1 MSKVI
6 SGWTVKL
13 PGLINVR
20 HDREEMRRLDLVG
33 SLRTWNASVPG
44 PKSQLPES
52 WINLEDV
59 GSRNYVAGVTK
70 PTDPGWSGSKRRR
83 IETRSSLVN
92 PINIIMGWMV
102 LIERPSLWNAY
113 GSVAECQASVSA
125 SASASASR
133 ARPFSASVSLT
144 RSRRIVYER
153 FEISSTLHNS
163 QDYRAMVSAVYF
175 LQPVSA
181 NLAR

>member
-1 MSKVI
+1 MI

-20 HDREEMRRLDLVG
+20 HDRDATRRLDLVG

-52 WINLEDV
+52 SINLEDV

-70 PTDPGWSGSKRRR
+70 PIDPGWSGSKSRR

-92 PINIIMGWMV
+92 TINIIMGWITSMYRV
-102 LIERPSLWNAY
+102 LIER
-113 GSVAECQASVSA
+113 
-125 SASASASR
+125 R
-133 ARPFSASVSLT
+133 
-144 RSRRIVYER
+144 R
-153 FEISSTLHNS
+153 FETHT
-163 QDYRAMVSAVYF
+163 D
-175 LQPVSA
+175 P
-181 NLAR
+181 